1 MIKIKINLNQ
11 ACGFFSVV
19 GSRIL
24 LFSASK
30 VQHFHLDVRAC
41 VRMSVCVCVCMCVCV
56 RMGVCVCARMLVRE
70 GEIVCDICFFVTVGL
85 FSVT

>member
-1 MIKIKINLNQ
+1 MIKIKINLKK
-11 ACGFFSVV
+11 ACGFFSVI

-41 VRMSVCVCVCMCVCV
+41 VRMSVCVCACVH
-56 RMGVCVCARMLVRE
+56 VCVCACVRVHGCVCKHVRE
-70 GEIVCDICFFVTVGL
+70 RGTECV
-85 FSVT
+85 